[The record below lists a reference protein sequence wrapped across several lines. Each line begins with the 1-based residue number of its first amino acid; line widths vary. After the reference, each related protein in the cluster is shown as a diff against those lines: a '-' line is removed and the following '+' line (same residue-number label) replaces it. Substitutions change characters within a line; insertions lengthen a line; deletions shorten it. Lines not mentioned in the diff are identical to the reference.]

1 MKRLIY
7 TGTAPG
13 QAEVIRI
20 GGAEYRRGETYNVID
35 TVAADLLRRGGF
47 EVVKKVESADDREEA
62 N

>member
-13 QAEVIRI
+13 QAEVVRI

-47 EVVKKVESADDREEA
+47 EVVKKESADDREEA

>member
-13 QAEVIRI
+13 QADVIRI
-20 GGAEYRRGETYNVID
+20 GGHEYRRGETYNVID

-47 EVVKKVESADDREEA
+47 EVVKKESADDREEA

>member
-20 GGAEYRRGETYNVID
+20 GGCEYRRGETYNVID

-47 EVVKKVESADDREEA
+47 EVVKNESADDREEA